1 MSMKHILYSGNG
13 SALVDS
19 GPPFTDEGKFLAVN
33 ENGDLL
39 YFRYD
44 GDGEQDPTGTR
55 GFTGPGNN
63 SGNQIGRGFQDF
75 IHLLGCG
82 DGVILGVKSNGDLTY
97 FQYSGNGEE
106 DPTGT
111 LGFEGP
117 NQGNVIGN
125 GFHTMRHMFVSP
137 RSGITSHP
145 AVTIFCVAENGDL
158 LFFRYTG
165 NGEED
170 PSGTLGFEGANQGN
184 QIGNGFVNFRHIV
197 GIGDRKFLAIPE
209 NGDLLYFH
217 YTGMGEQ
224 DPSGTNGFVGEGNNS
239 GNQIGNGFQGMRHL
253 FGGVTSHNPPA
264 PHRFAHHVFTVAEN
278 GDLLFFRY
286 EGNGEQDPTGT
297 LGFTGPTN
305 PNSGNQIGNGF

>member
-1 MSMKHILYSGNG
+1 MSMRQIFYGGNG
-13 SALVDS
+13 SKLIDDG
-19 GPPFTDEGKFLAVN
+19 GPLTNEGKFFCVN
-33 ENGDLL
+33 QNGDLL

-44 GDGEQDPTGTR
+44 GGGEQDRSGSK

-97 FQYSGNGEE
+97 FQYSGNGEQ

-125 GFHTMRHMFVSP
+125 GFQDFRHMFVSP

-145 AVTIFCVAENGDL
+145 AVTIFCVPENGDL
-158 LFFRYTG
+158 IQFRYTG

-170 PSGTLGFEGANQGN
+170 PSGTLGFEGPNQGT

-197 GIGDRKFLAIPE
+197 GIGSRVFLAVPE
-209 NGDLLYFH
+209 NGDLLYFR
-217 YTGMGEQ
+217 YDGDGTP
-224 DPSGTNGFVGEGNNS
+224 DPSGTNGFTGNNS
-239 GNQIGNGFQGMRHL
+239 GNQIGNGFQNMRHL
-253 FGGVTSHNPPA
+253 FGGQTSH
-264 PHRFAHHVFTVAEN
+264 RRLAHHLFCVNEN
-278 GDLLFFRY
+278 GDLIFFRY
-286 EGNGEQDPTGT
+286 DGHGEQDPSGSS
-297 LGFTGPTN
+297 GFTGGDNT
-305 PNSGNQIGNGF
+305 NSGNQIGNGF

>member
-1 MSMKHILYSGNG
+1 MSMRHIFYGGNG
-13 SALVDS
+13 SRPVDS
-19 GPPFTDEGKFLAVN
+19 GGPLPDEGKFFCINAN
-33 ENGDLL
+33 ADLL

-44 GDGEQDPTGTR
+44 GDGEQDPSGTK

-97 FQYSGNGEE
+97 FQYTGNGEE

-125 GFHTMRHMFVSP
+125 GFHTMQHMFVFP
-137 RSGITSHP
+137 HSGIGSRS

-158 LFFRYTG
+158 IHFRYSG

-170 PSGTLGFEGANQGN
+170 PSGTLGFEGPNQGT

-197 GIGDRKFLAIPE
+197 GIGNQVFLAVPE
-209 NGDLLYFH
+209 NGDLLYFR
-217 YTGMGEQ
+217 YTGDGTP
-224 DPSGTNGFVGEGNNS
+224 DPSGTLGFDGNS
-239 GNQIGNGFQGMRHL
+239 GNQIGNGFQNMRHM
-253 FGGVTSHNPPA
+253 FGGQTSH
-264 PHRFAHHVFTVAEN
+264 RQLAHHLFCVEEN
-278 GDLLFFRY
+278 GDLIFFRY
-286 EGNGEQDPTGT
+286 DGHGEEDPSGSS
-297 LGFTGPTN
+297 GFTGPDN

>member
-1 MSMKHILYSGNG
+1 MSMRHIFYGGNG
-13 SALVDS
+13 SRSIAGEAL
-19 GPPFTDEGKFLAVN
+19 PDEGRFFCVN

-39 YFRYD
+39 FFRYD
-44 GDGEQDPTGTR
+44 GDGEQDPTGAK

-97 FQYSGNGEE
+97 FQYSGSGEA

-137 RSGITSHP
+137 REGITTRP
-145 AVTIFCVAENGDL
+145 KVKIFCVAENGDL
-158 LFFRYTG
+158 LFFEYSG

-170 PSGTLGFEGANQGN
+170 RSGTLGFEGPNQGN
-184 QIGNGFVNFRHIV
+184 QIGNGFLNFRQIV
-197 GIGDRKFLAIPE
+197 GIGDKKFLAVPE

-217 YTGMGEQ
+217 YTGNGEQ

-239 GNQIGNGFQGMRHL
+239 GNQIGNGFQNMRHL
-253 FGGVTSHNPPA
+253 FGGFTSHHPPSD
-264 PHRFAHHVFTVAEN
+264 HRLAYHVFAVAEN

-286 EGNGEQDPTGT
+286 EGNGEQDPSGT